1 MFDQEFEFDS
11 VDIMLMEEVGKMPF
25 KQRRQIIKEAE
36 DTLAFEAL
44 QSEKN
49 D

>member
-11 VDIMLMEEVGKMPF
+11 VDIMLMEEVGKMSF

-36 DTLAFEAL
+36 DTLALEAL

>member
-11 VDIMLMEEVGKMPF
+11 VDIMLMEEVGKLSP

-36 DTLAFEAL
+36 DTLALEAL
-44 QSEKN
+44 QSEKI

>member
-1 MFDQEFEFDS
+1 MFDQEFEFDT
-11 VDIMLMEEVGKMPF
+11 VDIMLMEEVGKLST

>member
-1 MFDQEFEFDS
+1 MFDQEFEFDT
-11 VDIMLMEEVGKMPF
+11 VDIMLMEEVGKLSP

-36 DTLAFEAL
+36 DTLVFDAL